1 MANPLRF
8 PPVMLCSQQHPTG
21 FIVLRESIRSGR
33 ICRSPV
39 QRLYASVNHRMVQR
53 VRPTAKI
60 FTDFT
65 SIDWETP
72 VSAARQHAVHRR
84 ITAFRC
90 VHTYRRCRASDIS
103 RHGRICSRLGACQLS
118 GTYVHSALPQFSDIR
133 GLISDSMPRYPHTL
147 RPVAFVTVFV
157 CSRLYVFR
165 FRIRKSLNER
175 CRMGVSPFS
184 SHQIP

>member
-1 MANPLRF
+1 MP
-8 PPVMLCSQQHPTG
+8 CSYQHPTG
-21 FIVLRESIRSGR
+21 FIVLGGGGGGGKKH
-33 ICRSPV
+33 RSPV
-39 QRLYASVNHRMVQR
+39 QRLHASVNHRMVQC
-53 VRPTAKI
+53 VRPAAKT

-65 SIDWETP
+65 RIDRETP
-72 VSAARQHAVHRR
+72 VLASRRHAVHRR
-84 ITAFRC
+84 ITVFCC
-90 VHTYRRCRASDIS
+90 VHTYRRCRASGIS
-103 RHGRICSRLGACQLS
+103 RHGRICSRLGARQLS
-118 GTYVHSALPQFSDIR
+118 GTYVHSELPQFSDIR
-133 GLISDSMPRYPHTL
+133 GLISGSMPRYPHTL